1 MTTSPMMEISHDH
14 SRDDS
19 DESSDGG
26 SISSSSGGGGGGGSS
41 GKNRKTTKHVK
52 HTMRRLMTIYVDYDE
67 DAILAILTPKERLE
81 LMKDGG
87 LDLRDDMAD
96 MERRS
101 SVRALELDDDVIV
114 GEEGCV
120 RKKRKRKMSSSG
132 TNLDTPNRPSKQ
144 IGLKATKSTTV

>member
-1 MTTSPMMEISHDH
+1 VVVLVVVVVVVEEVVVVERIEKQRSM
-14 SRDDS
+14 SR
-19 DESSDGG
+19 
-26 SISSSSGGGGGGGSS
+26 
-41 GKNRKTTKHVK
+41 